1 MKKVKFMIGYTFD
14 KGNMLQYKSFSEKI
28 NAKIEKAKVF
38 DEGIYRC
45 IEINI
50 TLEEFFEI
58 VDVMK
63 SCGWDTVITNKMV
76 WFFDGYY
83 D

>member
-1 MKKVKFMIGYTFD
+1 MKKVKFRIGYAWR
-14 KGNMLQYKSFSEKI
+14 KGNMLQHQPFSEKI

-38 DEGIYRC
+38 DEDTYRC
-45 IEINI
+45 IAINI
-50 TLEEFFEI
+50 TIEEFFEI

-63 SCGWDTVITNKMV
+63 SRGYDTVITNKMV